1 MRIAGLQ
8 KLSLVDYPGLV
19 SAVIFTAGC
28 DFSCS
33 YCQNPDLVNA
43 ETSPAISTEEVL
55 GYLSGRSGFVDGV
68 VITGGEPAMQKDLP
82 QFISI
87 LKSMGFKVKLDTNGN
102 DPGVLRELM
111 MERLLDY
118 AALDIKT
125 SFGKYSLVSPNPGT
139 PANIEESVYTL
150 MLSTIDHEFRTTCV
164 PGIVDEKDIG
174 EISRYVRGAKKYFLQ
189 QFRPEIT
196 LDRSIRDLNL
206 YSKEDLL
213 RFKEILSKHVRSVDV
228 RGV

>member
-43 ETSPAISTEEVL
+43 GTSPIISTEEAL

-68 VITGGEPAMQKDLP
+68 VITGGEPAAQKDLP

-102 DPGVLRELM
+102 NPGAIRELLI
-111 MERLLDY
+111 ERLLDY
-118 AALDIKT
+118 VALDIKT
-125 SFGKYSLVSPNPGT
+125 SFGKYSFVSPDPAT

-150 MLSTIDHEFRTTCV
+150 MLSTTDHEFRTTCV
-164 PGIVDEKDIG
+164 PGIVDEKDIE

-189 QFRPEIT
+189 QFRTEVTFDKSLKESRI
-196 LDRSIRDLNL
+196 
-206 YSKEDLL
+206 YSKEDLA
-213 RFKEILSKHVRSVDV
+213 RFRDILAKQVKLVEI
-228 RGV
+228 RGL